1 MEPAK
6 EWLAL
11 YAQKKELTKST
22 VDFNKYFDEKEIAGI
37 PLDIMDIGLCDLPGG
52 KVIVADPLVYLDKD
66 CTPYLVQ
73 APAGSYKTE
82 VCVIKPYDGD
92 CARYVVVR
100 LRFNQNRAV
109 KFYEALIG
117 SEDLE
122 NFEEGEYFGFNVDAG
137 LGCICDAQVNKIITD
152 WRENWEKQN
161 PDGEIYNDYYY
172 ELFKESYKQNPQYQ
186 RDGGDWIN
194 WQVPGTD
201 YHVPFF
207 QAGFGD
213 GTYPVYWGFDESGA
227 VCQLI
232 IQFIDI
238 ERDYSDEDEEE

>member
-66 CTPYLVQ
+66 CTPYSVQ

-92 CARYVVVR
+92 CARYAVVR

-122 NFEEGEYFGFNVDAG
+122 NFEEGEYLA
-137 LGCICDAQVNKIITD
+137 LM
-152 WRENWEKQN
+152 
-161 PDGEIYNDYYY
+161 
-172 ELFKESYKQNPQYQ
+172 
-186 RDGGDWIN
+186 
-194 WQVPGTD
+194 
-201 YHVPFF
+201 
-207 QAGFGD
+207 
-213 GTYPVYWGFDESGA
+213 
-227 VCQLI
+227 
-232 IQFIDI
+232 
-238 ERDYSDEDEEE
+238 